1 MTSVVVHSARSLT
14 NKKEN
19 EAPRK
24 RQNIFKAM
32 APVRRREEKQMEK
45 EEEEVKGPYA
55 VVLKKRS
62 FQLCVCVC
70 AVRGLVGWRE
80 THNEKNKSVVRHERK
95 KRWKK

>member
-32 APVRRREEKQMEK
+32 APVRRREEKQME

-55 VVLKKRS
+55 VVLKKDPFGRV
-62 FQLCVCVC
+62 CVCVC
-70 AVRGLVGWRE
+70 CKGVGRL
-80 THNEKNKSVVRHERK
+80 ERDT
-95 KRWKK
+95 